1 MKQLLL
7 ISAGALALTAC
18 AETKWNA
25 APSIFPPINGPAT
38 LPSQAEGYYQGA
50 GNELARQLSD
60 FEQEVFDSLSPSQQK
75 RALIFIRAG
84 GTLYSSFGSDI

>member
-1 MKQLLL
+1 MKKFLLL
-7 ISAGALALTAC
+7 AAGTLALSSC
-18 AETKWNA
+18 GETKWNA
-25 APSIFPPINGPAT
+25 APSVFPPINGPAT

-50 GNELARQLSD
+50 GNELTRQLSD
-60 FEQEVFDSLSPSQQK
+60 FEQEVFDKLSPSQQR